1 MPATLAHSS
10 YLYKS
15 TAPPSLLRKR
25 AAEPKANQNS
35 DQPKFPKGVCSIR
48 KQSKNS
54 NTCEVQN
61 YALKQALREHV
72 ESGCME
78 DALWVFEKMNHLD
91 TYYWNVMIRG
101 LTDNGLFREAI
112 DFYHRMQSEAVR
124 ADNFTYPFVIKACG
138 GLSSLAEGQKVH
150 GKLFKVGLD
159 SDVYVGNALCAVYAK
174 LGCIEYA
181 ERVFEEMPVKDMVSW
196 NSMIG
201 GYVSVGDGW
210 SSLVCLKEM
219 QVLGMKPDRFS
230 TIGALNACAIECFL
244 QTGKEIHC
252 QVLKCM
258 LELDIMVQTSL
269 IDMYHKCGRVDYS
282 ERLFHEIS
290 TRNVVVWNA
299 MIHGYTLN
307 ARPFESLSCLQ
318 KMQHADKLNPDAITM
333 INLLP
338 SCTQVGA
345 LLEGK
350 SVHGYAVR
358 RGFLPHIILETALI
372 DLYGACGRM
381 KSAERIF
388 GQLAEKNLIS
398 WNSMISAYVQSGQN
412 KDALELFWDLLSKHL
427 EPDAITISSIIP
439 AYSEVAS
446 LGERKQIHGYIS
458 KLEHNSNTFISN
470 ATAYMYAK
478 CGNLETAQEIF
489 DRMISRDV
497 SSWNTII
504 MAYAIHGF
512 GTKSIDLFSKM
523 RDEGIQ
529 PNESTFV
536 SLLTACSVSGMV
548 NEGWKYFN
556 SMKLDSGIDP
566 GIEHYGCMIDLLGRK
581 GNLDQAKIFIE
592 EMPLVPTAR
601 IWGSLLTA
609 SRNNRN
615 IELAELAAERI
626 LALEHDN
633 TGCYV
638 LLSNMYAEA
647 GRWEDVERIKS
658 LMRQR
663 GLEKTVGCSFVETN
677 CRLYRFINQDRSHVE
692 TNTIYSVLD
701 LILRKIGEDKYVH
714 SITKFRP
721 LDLKRKRA
729 SSAAS
734 HSVRLAICF
743 GLISTKLRSPVV
755 VRKNMRICD
764 DCHIAAKKI
773 SEMTKREIVVGDS
786 KVFHHFIDGSCSCG
800 DYW

>member
-1 MPATLAHSS
+1 M
-10 YLYKS
+10 
-15 TAPPSLLRKR
+15 
-25 AAEPKANQNS
+25 
-35 DQPKFPKGVCSIR
+35 
-48 KQSKNS
+48 
-54 NTCEVQN
+54 
-61 YALKQALREHV
+61 
-72 ESGCME
+72 
-78 DALWVFEKMNHLD
+78 FEKMNHLD

-112 DFYHRMQSEAVR
+112 DFYHRMQSEGVR

-181 ERVFEEMPVKDMVSW
+181 ERVFEEMPVKDLVSW

-210 SSLVCLKEM
+210 SSLVCLQEM

-282 ERLFHEIS
+282 ERLFDEIS
-290 TRNVVVWNA
+290 TKNVVVWNA

-307 ARPFESLSCLQ
+307 AHPFESLSCLK
-318 KMQHADKLNPDAITM
+318 KMQQADKLNPDAITM

-381 KSAERIF
+381 KLAERIF

-398 WNSMISAYVQSGQN
+398 WNSMISAYIQSGQN

-458 KLEHNSNTFISN
+458 KLEHNSNTYISN

-512 GTKSIDLFSKM
+512 GTKSIYLFSKM
-523 RDEGIQ
+523 RDKGIQ

-556 SMKLDSGIDP
+556 SMKLDYGIDP

-692 TNTIYSVLD
+692 TNTIYAVLD
-701 LILRKIGEDKYVH
+701 IILRKIGEDKYVH

-729 SSAAS
+729 SSAES

-755 VRKNMRICD
+755 VRKNTRICD
-764 DCHIAAKKI
+764 DCHSAAKKI

>member
-1 MPATLAHSS
+1 
-10 YLYKS
+10 
-15 TAPPSLLRKR
+15 
-25 AAEPKANQNS
+25 
-35 DQPKFPKGVCSIR
+35 
-48 KQSKNS
+48 
-54 NTCEVQN
+54 
-61 YALKQALREHV
+61 
-72 ESGCME
+72 ME

-112 DFYHRMQSEAVR
+112 DFYHRMQSEGVR

-181 ERVFEEMPVKDMVSW
+181 ERVFEEMPVKDVVSW

-210 SSLVCLKEM
+210 SSLVCLQEM
-219 QVLGMKPDRFS
+219 QVLGMNPDRFS

-290 TRNVVVWNA
+290 TKNVVVWNA

-307 ARPFESLSCLQ
+307 ACPFESLSCLK
-318 KMQHADKLNPDAITM
+318 KMQQADKLNPDAITM

-345 LLEGK
+345 LVEGK

-446 LGERKQIHGYIS
+446 LGERKQMHGYIS

-504 MAYAIHGF
+504 MAHAIHGF

-536 SLLTACSVSGMV
+536 SLLTACSVSGI
-548 NEGWKYFN
+548 G
-556 SMKLDSGIDP
+556 
-566 GIEHYGCMIDLLGRK
+566 
-581 GNLDQAKIFIE
+581 
-592 EMPLVPTAR
+592 
-601 IWGSLLTA
+601 
-609 SRNNRN
+609 
-615 IELAELAAERI
+615 
-626 LALEHDN
+626 
-633 TGCYV
+633 
-638 LLSNMYAEA
+638 
-647 GRWEDVERIKS
+647 
-658 LMRQR
+658 QR
-663 GLEKTVGCSFVETN
+663 GLE
-677 CRLYRFINQDRSHVE
+677 
-692 TNTIYSVLD
+692 
-701 LILRKIGEDKYVH
+701 IL
-714 SITKFRP
+714 
-721 LDLKRKRA
+721 
-729 SSAAS
+729 
-734 HSVRLAICF
+734 
-743 GLISTKLRSPVV
+743 
-755 VRKNMRICD
+755 
-764 DCHIAAKKI
+764 
-773 SEMTKREIVVGDS
+773 
-786 KVFHHFIDGSCSCG
+786 
-800 DYW
+800 